1 MQDVFIRRMQKKI
14 IPSTND
20 YNLAS
25 RFISNA
31 NIIENAT
38 FTNDPNWHVGM
49 LYNQMLEP
57 LREVDF
63 KLQKNKSYDPSQDVV
78 DYQIQ
83 FRPGFHPEQEF
94 KYSDGRERTGFY
106 IDVADPEDRSHVCKW
121 LIYGKDERHSLDR
134 YVALQCNW
142 EFEWVISDDPK
153 SYTKTYYH
161 TLGVLRDSS
170 NENSTVWRD
179 TLTETMSQQIYF
191 VVPTTDVTRT
201 IDYNTR
207 FMLSDNPLHPRT
219 FDVTKIFDTAPFGIT
234 KFVLSQC
241 MREPHRDFNGSSEE
255 LKKYNSYVD
264 ASLIPTFDDLY
275 GGDYHQICDILRDNI
290 QDSTDNFKKD
300 ESKNTDINS
309 EWKLSK
315 VGDKIYVNAQPVI
328 IKATNTN
335 KDAASP
341 EWHLYIDGEEYTFKN
356 GELKEYFDIKLNSNT
371 LSIRAINYVMAG
383 YVLKVSIKDQYG
395 KISDSVE
402 LEVVN

>member
-78 DYQIQ
+78 DYLVQ

-94 KYSDGRERTGFY
+94 KYPDGRERTGFY

-142 EFEWVISDDPK
+142 EFEWVVSDDSK
-153 SYTKTYYH
+153 SYKKTYHH

-241 MREPHRDFNGSSEE
+241 LREPHKDFNGTSEDF
-255 LKKYNSYVD
+255 KKFNSYID
-264 ASLIPTFDDLY
+264 ADLPTFDDLY
-275 GGDYHQICDILRDNI
+275 GGDYHQICDVIREGHD
-290 QDSTDNFKKD
+290 DTTDPYQPDKSED
-300 ESKNTDINS
+300 DTINS
-309 EWKLSK
+309 QWILSK
-315 VGDKIYVNAQPVI
+315 VGDKLYINAQPVI

-335 KDAASP
+335 KNAVSP
-341 EWHLYIDGEEYTFKN
+341 EWHLYIDGNEYPFKN
-356 GELKEYFDIKLNSNT
+356 GELKEYFDIKLSDNV
-371 LSIRAINYVMAG
+371 LSVRAINQVMAG
-383 YVLKVSIKDQYG
+383 YILKIQIKENDT
-395 KISDSVE
+395 KLSDSVE